1 MDSSVRRPTLGPAVE
16 IRPGTDVEDVWQRFE
31 IFEAL
36 HHSMQICN
44 PMTCAQLDEVVEATE
59 PDAGHHVVDMACGYG
74 EVLFRMAAQREING
88 TGVDLSPWMIA
99 SAAAQTPVRAP
110 NGTLQWVLGEARDF
124 YPQHRAD
131 IAVCIGAEW
140 VWHDFS
146 GTAKALAAR
155 VAPGGAVVIGAA
167 RLHTTADADRVRSER
182 GVVETIDDQREL
194 LATHGLVPVHRVDPD
209 DAGWD
214 AYLARTAQA
223 AAAWAVTHPGIRSEQ
238 WIEEQADWQAARERD
253 RDVIGWSLWIA
264 RASTIVSP
272 DVIAPA

>member
-44 PMTCAQLDEVVEATE
+44 PMTSAQLDEVVEATE

-74 EVLFRMAAQREING
+74 EVLFRMAAQREISG

-110 NGTLQWVLGEARDF
+110 NGTLQWVLGEARDYF
-124 YPQHRAD
+124 PVHASD

-155 VAPGGAVVIGAA
+155 LAPGGVAVIGAA
-167 RLHTTADADRVRSER
+167 RLHTAADADLVRSER
-182 GVVETIDDQREL
+182 GAVETIDDQRNL
-194 LATHGLVPVHRVDPD
+194 LAAHGLVPMHRVDPD

-223 AAAWAVTHPGIRSEQ
+223 AADWAVAYPGPRADR

-264 RASTIVSP
+264 RASTIVS
-272 DVIAPA
+272 A